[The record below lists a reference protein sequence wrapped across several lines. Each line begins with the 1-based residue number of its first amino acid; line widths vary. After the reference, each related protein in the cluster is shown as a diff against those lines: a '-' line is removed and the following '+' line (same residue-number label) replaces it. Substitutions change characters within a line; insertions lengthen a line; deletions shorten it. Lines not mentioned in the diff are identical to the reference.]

1 MRRFLLL
8 ISLFAGMGSVHA
20 QSGTLRMRLVD
31 RTGREPVAGA
41 VVELLA
47 QADTTRNPLY
57 TASGG
62 DGEVRLQQVPAG
74 EWLLRVTSLG
84 YKPLARPVRT
94 SGGDEEL
101 GTLELTPDAETIEEV
116 VLEVPALRSSIRGD
130 TLSYRASAFK
140 VTFGADAGALIGKMP
155 GLEIADGVIEAQGRT
170 VQRVFVDGREFFG
183 SDVMS
188 AIRNIPADM
197 VESIDVF
204 NSQGDQSEFTGVDI
218 GDGYTAIN
226 IVTQPDKRRGAFGR
240 LFAGYGLTDKY
251 IGGGNVN
258 IFNQSRRLSIIALAN
273 NVNIQNFSFED
284 ILGTTDQGQAKAR
297 AGSDNFM
304 VRPLE
309 GISTVQ
315 AVGVNY
321 SDDWGKR
328 AKITAS
334 YFFNRADNRN
344 ESLTDR
350 QTFTSTEK
358 LVLYDAQ
365 GDSRIEN
372 TNHRFNSRFDY
383 RFNDRHSLM
392 MRTAFSIQD
401 YLQQGETFSR
411 TDNRFS
417 EEDIRFVN
425 RRRSFSF
432 NDRFGYTVSN
442 SLIYR
447 YRLPGKLLRNLTF
460 GVGGRYS
467 GGDQYSLPRQYTFR
481 DEADIEADTADC
493 DARNI
498 SRTRR
503 EQPGY
508 SVNGNVTYT
517 QALSRR
523 SRMSAEYRVT
533 YAANSV
539 DRRTVLFDEAAGTFS
554 ETPDP
559 RQSTDYEYDFL
570 TQRAGLSYQ
579 YLFRKTKVAASL
591 YYQHVDFSGD
601 YRLPEEARTEASYD
615 NLTYNFIGNIHF
627 NASNLLKINATSQ
640 TRNPPRHGPPE
651 HRQHDQPP
659 ERLCR
664 KPGAAARLHA
674 RSHGTVSAHERRE
687 GADLHRDTPLHGLAQ
702 HDRRFAR
709 DRHPGLR
716 DRRRRNPPRRRQPVR
731 ASGQPRRLLEP
742 AHDPQLRL
750 PGPFP
755 AQQPQPAGRRHDG
768 THPEHHQRHAQPA
781 ARQLLQRG
789 ADARQQHLRK
799 HRLQD
804 RLHGLLQHQPQLVE
818 GPHRG
823 QRLREPLP
831 DGRSEPRAGAA
842 APPARQRRLHLLPG
856 HHRSVPRGAA
866 DLQPAGGLQALPAAA
881 GRGDRRGQR
890 PLRPGRHVV
899 PPDRDGHLHPQRHQP
914 RSGTLLPRAVHLQPA
929 TLPAAGCRRDA
940 PARGG

>member
-1 MRRFLLL
+1 MRNPGATMKPTWTVDVGTMMRRFLLL

-226 IVTQPDKRRGAFGR
+226 IVTQPDKRRGVFGR

-539 DRRTVLFDEAAGTFS
+539 DRLRV
-554 ETPDP
+554 
-559 RQSTDYEYDFL
+559 
-570 TQRAGLSYQ
+570 
-579 YLFRKTKVAASL
+579 
-591 YYQHVDFSGD
+591 
-601 YRLPEEARTEASYD
+601 RLPDAAR
-615 NLTYNFIGNIHF
+615 GP
-627 NASNLLKINATSQ
+627 LLPVPFPQDEGCGVALLPACRLRRRLPPARGGPDRGLLRQPHLQLHRQHPLQRQQPAQDQRHVADTQ
-640 TRNPPRHGPPE
+640 PPRHGPPE

-731 ASGQPRRLLEP
+731 APGQPRRLLEP

-750 PGPFP
+750 PGPFS

-831 DGRSEPRAGAA
+831 DGRPEPRAGAA
-842 APPARQRRLHLLPG
+842 VPPARQRRLHLLPG
-856 HHRSVPRGAA
+856 HHRSVP
-866 DLQPAGGLQALPAAA
+866 
-881 GRGDRRGQR
+881 
-890 PLRPGRHVV
+890 
-899 PPDRDGHLHPQRHQP
+899 
-914 RSGTLLPRAVHLQPA
+914 
-929 TLPAAGCRRDA
+929 
-940 PARGG
+940 